1 MLDKLTKLTMFAII
15 KKERGTSKNK
25 TFYISTLYVNI
36 YYATGE
42 CNFDPSV

>member
-1 MLDKLTKLTMFAII
+1 MSKLTKLTMFAII
-15 KKERGTSKNK
+15 KKERGTTKNK